1 VKIFADDTDITNAAV
16 GLSWQNT
23 ILELATTMSFEVAK
37 TDAKYMNIYQPEL
50 GSIIRLYTNEEV
62 FRGIVITM
70 DDGAKNSNKYTAV
83 DFGWYLNKSKE
94 TYQFNRMPAKKVI
107 ETVCADFD
115 IWIDSI
121 PDLTAEITKIY
132 LDKTISE
139 IISDILNQCGG
150 GFNFDMTPKGIRIYR
165 IGDIYAYPEFRL
177 FPNTR
182 LIYSPGV
189 RGNVSHSV
197 SIEDMKNS
205 VKVISGNEDGFSIL
219 KSAREDA
226 LISRYGLLQEVI
238 SVDPEKEDPI
248 VVAQAKLSEL
258 SKIKEQFSFEII
270 ESKDSYT
277 RAGAVITIDG
287 TDFVIEGTQHSIV
300 NGVHK
305 IKLDLRKFG

>member
-1 VKIFADDTDITNAAV
+1 MKLYADDMDITNAAG

-23 ILELATTMSFEVAK
+23 ISELATTMSFEVAK
-37 TDAKYMNIYQPEL
+37 TDAKYMNIYQPDL

-115 IWIDSI
+115 IGIDSI
-121 PDLTAEITKIY
+121 SELIVEITKIY

-139 IISDILNQCGG
+139 IISDVLTQCGG
-150 GFNFDMTPKGIRIYR
+150 WYNFDMTPKGIRIYR
-165 IGDIYAYPEFRL
+165 IGDIYAYPEFRI

-182 LIYSPGV
+182 LIYSPGA
-189 RGNVSHSV
+189 RGNVSHSI
-197 SIEDMKNS
+197 SIEDTKNS
-205 VKVISGNEDGFSIL
+205 VKAISGNEDGFSVL
-219 KSAREDA
+219 ASAKDDA
-226 LISRYGLLQEVI
+226 LIGRYGLLQEVVSI
-238 SVDPEKEDPI
+238 DPEKEDPG
-248 VVAQAKLSEL
+248 AATQAKLLEL

-270 ESKDSYT
+270 ESEDSYT

-287 TDFVIEGTQHSIV
+287 ADFVIEGTQHSIV
-300 NGVHK
+300 NGIYKV
-305 IKLDLRKFG
+305 KLDLKRL